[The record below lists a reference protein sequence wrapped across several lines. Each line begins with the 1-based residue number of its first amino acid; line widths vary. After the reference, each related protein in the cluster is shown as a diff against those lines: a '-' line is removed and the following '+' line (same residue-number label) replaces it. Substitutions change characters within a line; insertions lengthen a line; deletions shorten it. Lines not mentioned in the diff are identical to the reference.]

1 MGIIFL
7 KSTSFLL
14 LYFIYF
20 VLRLFV
26 LFFLFFSFLWGDWIQ
41 DENSSVQFYIASL
54 ACCCLFPLKFNTAFL
69 CLHSN
74 SLLPLLLIF
83 FFFLSSFHH
92 TPLQHHYIF
101 ICSSVS
107 VLCPMILLFPLPFK
121 IKELLD
127 NHFQGF
133 STNFLG
139 LLGEHS
145 RSLLSK
151 CQCELQW

>member
-1 MGIIFL
+1 MSIIFL

-26 LFFLFFSFLWGDWIQ
+26 LFFLFFFLLMRRLNTRREFFCAVLYCFSCLLLLVPSEIQ
-41 DENSSVQFYIASL
+41 H
-54 ACCCLFPLKFNTAFL
+54 C
-69 CLHSN
+69 
-74 SLLPLLLIF
+74 LPLLAFQQSPSSTPDFLL
-83 FFFLSSFHH
+83 FLSSFHH